1 MHEAKKWH
9 LDQKIKR
16 TLAELEK
23 NGFQTFFAATRSEA
37 LEKVLSLIPPTAK
50 VGIGGSVTIRE
61 LNLIDAL
68 TARGNIVIQHWQ
80 LQPGEDALTNMRKEP
95 TSEYY
100 LASSN
105 AVTENGEL
113 INIDGTG
120 NRVTAMIFGPQK
132 VILVVG
138 INKIVGDVAEG
149 LQRAKSVA
157 APMNAKRLG
166 RKTPCAATGVC
177 TDCDAPDRI
186 CRVTSIMEK
195 RPDRTEIM
203 VMLVGEEMG
212 F

>member
-1 MHEAKKWH
+1 MTA
-9 LDQKIKR
+9 
-16 TLAELEK
+16 LEK
-23 NGFQTFFAATRSEA
+23 NGFQTFFAPTKNEA
-37 LEKVLSLIPPTAK
+37 LEKALYLIPPTAK

-80 LQPGEDALTNMRKEP
+80 LPPDEDALTNMRKEQ

-120 NRVTAMIFGPQK
+120 NRVASMIFGPQK

-138 INKIVGDVAEG
+138 INKIVRDVAEG

-166 RKTPCAATGVC
+166 KKTPCAATGVC

-195 RPDRTEIM
+195 KPDRTEIM
-203 VMLVGEEMG
+203 VMFVGEEMG